1 MTDPVPPRNPLERA
15 CLLTTAGLSDALD
28 KLGISGQVAGVRP
41 MKPSVRI
48 CGPAYTVK
56 YRPVRLAGETVGDYI
71 DDVPE
76 GNVVVID
83 NQGRTD
89 CTVWGNILTETAH
102 SRGVAGTVI
111 DGVCRDA
118 LWSARAHYPVFAL
131 TTWMRTGKDRVTVD
145 AVQTAVQI
153 GGVSAEP
160 GDVVIGDGDGIV
172 VLPRNRLLEVV
183 ELAESIESTENLI
196 RMAVQ
201 AGERLD
207 VARRRLGYHLLQR
220 QGGGNPTINLNRDQ
234 R

>member
-1 MTDPVPPRNPLERA
+1 
-15 CLLTTAGLSDALD
+15 
-28 KLGISGQVAGVRP
+28 
-41 MKPSVRI
+41 
-48 CGPAYTVK
+48 
-56 YRPVRLAGETVGDYI
+56 
-71 DDVPE
+71 
-76 GNVVVID
+76 
-83 NQGRTD
+83 
-89 CTVWGNILTETAH
+89 
-102 SRGVAGTVI
+102 
-111 DGVCRDA
+111 
-118 LWSARAHYPVFAL
+118 
-131 TTWMRTGKDRVTVD
+131 MRTGKDRVTVD

-220 QGGGNPTINLNRDQ
+220 QGGGNSTINLNRDQ